1 MTHNYKRH
9 GTSTLFAAVDVFS
22 GEVIGECKKRHGHQE
37 FLSFLKTI
45 NKQTPRDKGLHVIQ
59 ACRYLVKDF
68 GTSQSPKSTRQRD
81 SQCAPA
87 ALRPPRDPTP
97 RWSAGSHGS
106 HTGLTALGCG
116 LQHGLWRASAR
127 RPCLTAWR
135 LPGTTGLGL
144 RPSMASSECCVL
156 AASRAGD
163 GCEMQ
168 SLAYPA
174 SIGPPTAAAP

>member
-1 MTHNYKRH
+1 MKSRLLGA
-9 GTSTLFAAVDVFS
+9 GTSTTARAAAITLVAA
-22 GEVIGECKKRHGHQE
+22 
-37 FLSFLKTI
+37 
-45 NKQTPRDKGLHVIQ
+45 Q
-59 ACRYLVKDF
+59 ASRYLVIDF

-81 SQCAPA
+81 SHCAPA

-97 RWSAGSHGS
+97 RWYAESHGS

-144 RPSMASSECCVL
+144 RPSMASS
-156 AASRAGD
+156 ARR
-163 GCEMQ
+163 
-168 SLAYPA
+168 
-174 SIGPPTAAAP
+174 